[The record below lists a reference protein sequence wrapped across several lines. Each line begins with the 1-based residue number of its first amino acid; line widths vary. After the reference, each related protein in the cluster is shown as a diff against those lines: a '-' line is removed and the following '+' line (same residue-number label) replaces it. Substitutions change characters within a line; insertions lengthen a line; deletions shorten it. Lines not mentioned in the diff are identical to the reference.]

1 MVTTR
6 AIPLR
11 QIQQEFGGYSGGF
24 KDGPWACL
32 NPFRSFY
39 GPIGGVRS
47 ELEVDQHHFRNY
59 MNSVVV
65 CIHDNAW
72 KLNMTG
78 SSPTLFIPSLPLL
91 VSTLSRDD
99 ISDVWHHHPLL

>member
-78 SSPTLFIPSLPLL
+78 SSPTLFIPSLPPSSGLNP
-91 VSTLSRDD
+91 V
-99 ISDVWHHHPLL
+99 